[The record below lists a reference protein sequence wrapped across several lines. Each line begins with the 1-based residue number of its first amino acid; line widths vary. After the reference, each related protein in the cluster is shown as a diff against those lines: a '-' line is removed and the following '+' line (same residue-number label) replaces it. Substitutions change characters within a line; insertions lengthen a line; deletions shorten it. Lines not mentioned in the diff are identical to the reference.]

1 MDVLVE
7 AYLDYRYRDSED
19 GMPHVDEM
27 PGSPSDRDAQRVSL
41 SEIELVDIFS
51 MYSLF

>member
-7 AYLDYRYRDSED
+7 AYLDYRYHDSED